1 MNVAV
6 NLQTSR
12 AVASAGRRERR
23 VTTRAAGPRDAR
35 SSTFMSRGAEGLK
48 FHAQG
53 HRVQHSRGAS
63 VTRCAD
69 EPDFDALTCVND
81 FPASEPLF
89 SNDEEAIMAQL
100 EQLRS
105 ENEKLAERLATV
117 KEKTVTI
124 QEMGTSESSPMGSMS
139 SVRVTSDKVVETL
152 EGVMAEAGESDSLGE
167 MSRADE
173 LRQQWLH
180 KEPVPKTDDP
190 ITVVLVSS
198 EVAPWSKTG
207 GLGDVAGA
215 LPASFAARGHRT
227 MVIAPRYLNGTKND
241 ALYEDVEYTGK
252 NITVFLA
259 GEDVTVG
266 LYHLFKDGV
275 DFVFIDHPSYHRDGG
290 PYGNAYGAYGD
301 NLFRFSLLSLVACEV
316 PLQLELGGYNYG
328 DKCVFMANDW
338 HSSLVCVYV
347 ASKYRPY
354 GVYKDARTVLCIHNM
369 AHHGTEPSTVF
380 PELSL
385 PNEWYGCVEWV
396 FPEHMRAHEL
406 DKGEAVNPL
415 KGALVTCDRILTVSQ
430 GYAYEI
436 TTPEGGFGLDGLTRG
451 RQHVLNGI
459 VNGVD
464 IDDWNP
470 ATDEFIPDH
479 YWPGHMEGKAE
490 CKRQLQEELG
500 LQQRPDVPLIGF
512 IGRLDWQK
520 GGDLI
525 QDAVHNHGL
534 LHQDLQLVMLGSG
547 DPEFED
553 WMAYCESEHQDRFR
567 GWRGF
572 SVPVAHRIIA
582 GCDIILMPS
591 RFEPCGLNQLYA
603 MRYGTVPVAHATG
616 GLKDTIEDF
625 NPYAHEMNGAGTGL
639 TFSPFCEKAMMGSL
653 NQALDTYRHHKDQW
667 AGIQQR
673 GMAQDFSWDRSAS
686 QYEQVFRWAMIDQAY
701 A

>member
-1 MNVAV
+1 M
-6 NLQTSR
+6 QGSR
-12 AVASAGRRERR
+12 EGQASLTRRE
-23 VTTRAAGPRDAR
+23 AGGPN
-35 SSTFMSRGAEGLK
+35 
-48 FHAQG
+48 
-53 HRVQHSRGAS
+53 
-63 VTRCAD
+63 
-69 EPDFDALTCVND
+69 FDQLSCVND
-81 FPASEPLF
+81 FPESDALF
-89 SNDEEAIMAQL
+89 SDDEEAIMKQL
-100 EQLRS
+100 EALRA
-105 ENEKLAERLATV
+105 ENDKLRDRLSSV
-117 KEKTVTI
+117 KQKTVAA
-124 QEMGTSESSPMGSMS
+124 EEELVSKPSPMGSMNS
-139 SVRVTSDKVVETL
+139 LRVSSDKVEEKL
-152 EGVMAEAGESDSLGE
+152 EEKIVTDVGSTTIMAEG
-167 MSRADE
+167 SRSDE
-173 LRQQWLH
+173 LRNQWMH
-180 KEPVPKTDDP
+180 KDPVPKTDDP
-190 ITVVLVSS
+190 LTIVLVSS

-215 LPASFAARGHRT
+215 LPGAFATRGHRT

-241 ALYEDVEYTGK
+241 ALYEDVKFTGK
-252 NITVFLA
+252 SITVWLA
-259 GEDVTVG
+259 GSEVTVG
-266 LYHLFKDGV
+266 LYHIFKDGV
-275 DFVFIDHPSYHRDGG
+275 DFVFVDHPAYHREGG
-290 PYGNAYGAYGD
+290 PYGNAYGAFGD

-338 HSSLVCVYV
+338 HSSLLCVYI

-369 AHHGTEPSTVF
+369 AHHGTETASLF
-380 PELSL
+380 SSLSL
-385 PNEWYGCVEWV
+385 PDDWYGAVEWI

-436 TTPEGGFGLDGLTRG
+436 TTAEGAFGLDGLTRG

-464 IDDWNP
+464 IDEWNP
-470 ATDEFIPDH
+470 ATDEHIPDH
-479 YWPGHMEGKAE
+479 YWPGNMDPKAE
-490 CKRQLQEELG
+490 CKRKLQIELG
-500 LQQRPDVPLIGF
+500 LKPDPDVPLIGF
-512 IGRLDWQK
+512 IGRLDFQK

-525 QDAVHNHGL
+525 QDAVNSHGL
-534 LHQDLQLVMLGSG
+534 LDQDIQIVMLGSG
-547 DPEFED
+547 DPDFED
-553 WMAYCESEHQDRFR
+553 WMKLCEELNEDKFR

-625 NPYAHEMNGAGTGL
+625 NPYAHEMSGAGTGL
-639 TFSPFCEKAMMGSL
+639 TFSPFSAEAMMGSL
-653 NQALDTYRHHKDQW
+653 NQAVDVYMHHKDQW
-667 AGIQQR
+667 QGIQQR
-673 GMAQDFSWDRSAS
+673 AMDQDFSWQRSAA
-686 QYEQVFRWAMIDQAY
+686 QYEQVFRWSMMDRPY